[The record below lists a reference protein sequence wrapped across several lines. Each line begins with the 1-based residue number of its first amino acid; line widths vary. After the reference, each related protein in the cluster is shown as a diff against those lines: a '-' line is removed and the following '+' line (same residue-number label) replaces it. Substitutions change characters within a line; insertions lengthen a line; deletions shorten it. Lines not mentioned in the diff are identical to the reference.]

1 MASEDDS
8 EVSQVRENIGC
19 SGAPTNSDKITLAEE
34 IHDMSPEQLHD
45 QLMSVMIQNQQLGK
59 SLLRASY

>member
-34 IHDMSPEQLHD
+34 IQKLAISGREK
-45 QLMSVMIQNQQLGK
+45 IAK
-59 SLLRASY
+59 FAS